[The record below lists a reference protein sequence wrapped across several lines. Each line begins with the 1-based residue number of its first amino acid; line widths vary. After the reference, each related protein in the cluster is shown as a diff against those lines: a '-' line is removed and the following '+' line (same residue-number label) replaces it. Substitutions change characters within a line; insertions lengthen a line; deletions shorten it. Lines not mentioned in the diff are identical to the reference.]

1 MSLNLCQKQTKLR
14 KSIALTSQISLV
26 ILRLLHVLL
35 PQMHQL
41 APTQQAA
48 MLGFKF
54 VFKPFQGYIELGLI
68 WKMLLPP
75 IQISQYWKK
84 IHLNSN
90 GQINSLEKLFCV
102 LLPTQVEFT
111 KTKPPFVCFSLIFS
125 PPILQWRGRATLAY
139 PWPLTTWKCH
149 LRAHLYCSTFSM
161 NSLRRCVTF
170 YAFLSI
176 SSNYPCCKNGKDME
190 KHIRKMLLHLP
201 FNGFRSR
208 PCKWNTTSQHF
219 VGEVASR
226 PLQTLRQSGCGSCG
240 DGIPGRMTAARQ
252 LHALRSG
259 FQNLVQKNPYE
270 PQRFKEHFDAP
281 AKCDESMCM
290 SFFMNVRM

>member
-1 MSLNLCQKQTKLR
+1 MFFLGTHLISSHFISFHLISSHFISFHLISSHFYHSAMPMSLNLCQKQTKLR

-125 PPILQWRGRATLAY
+125 PPILQ
-139 PWPLTTWKCH
+139 
-149 LRAHLYCSTFSM
+149 
-161 NSLRRCVTF
+161 
-170 YAFLSI
+170 
-176 SSNYPCCKNGKDME
+176 
-190 KHIRKMLLHLP
+190 
-201 FNGFRSR
+201 
-208 PCKWNTTSQHF
+208 
-219 VGEVASR
+219 
-226 PLQTLRQSGCGSCG
+226 
-240 DGIPGRMTAARQ
+240 
-252 LHALRSG
+252 
-259 FQNLVQKNPYE
+259 
-270 PQRFKEHFDAP
+270 
-281 AKCDESMCM
+281 
-290 SFFMNVRM
+290 